1 MQKYCLLFCSMFFL
15 FVADSQQK
23 STSASK
29 NKPPLNHTVYDSWE
43 SIGEKL
49 ISNNGEYVAYTI
61 NVQEGNNTLY
71 VQKSYEEKVA
81 TKMAIPR
88 GYNASFSADGN
99 YLVCKIKPTYEQIR
113 EAKIKKKK
121 PDEMPKDSMAIV
133 TLANM
138 SIQKIAR
145 VKSFLISEENNWLA
159 WLHEKNELDKKADAE
174 EGTMLFV
181 KNFSN
186 NKIDSFNKI
195 SSYLFDKNGNTLVLD
210 RRGSKKDSLLKN
222 AAIWV
227 KLNEFKADTLLKN
240 YADTKR
246 FVLDET
252 GNQLAFVATFDTT
265 KTEQKDYN
273 LYQYNQQKEWFVF
286 KNEANGLPT
295 NWRINENAT
304 ISFSKSGNRLLF
316 GTSPK
321 IIAKDTSL
329 PEFERVS
336 VDVWH
341 YNDDELQTV
350 QLKNNDANLKRSY
363 TAIVD
368 VQKNKIVQLGNEE
381 FTRVQI
387 PLEGDATVAY
397 STSNLGKRVASQWQG
412 FTYND
417 VYAIDVSNGNKKLIK
432 TNLKGNI
439 YPSYTGK
446 YLVMYDEVKKKYEV
460 YNHSTGVVTPFAKDI
475 PYPLYDEDNDVPD
488 DANAYGIVKW
498 MEADKYVLIYDRY
511 DVWKV
516 DPTGKEKSIAIT
528 NGRKEKVQHRYLS
541 VDEDEKFI
549 TPFQNVYFRIY
560 DEVTK
565 ASGVL
570 LHQAFVPIKP
580 LLKGEENVKN
590 EERDSSK
597 TFAVNTI
604 LFMQPG
610 IFREA
615 NPVVAKN
622 TTTKTTSTKTVA
634 GIQPKLLNSNILSNI
649 NSFIKAK
656 NSRTSLFVM
665 EDYAHSPNLYV
676 GYGLDTSF
684 NQNLNDSKIFDTTI
698 SLHANQLTKT
708 NPQQENYNWG
718 TAELFTWKAYT
729 GKQTEG
735 IIYKPE
741 NFDSTKKYPMI
752 VYFYERSNNT
762 LHNYIAPA
770 PTPSR
775 LNISFFVSRGYIV
788 FVPDIWYKTG
798 KPGQSAYDYI
808 VSGTRAVVKKGYVD
822 STKMGLQ
829 GQSWGG
835 YQIAHLITRTNLY
848 AAAWAGAPVA
858 NMTSAYGGI
867 RWGSGLTR
875 QFQYE
880 KTQSRIGATLWERP
894 DLYIENSPLFH
905 LPKVKTPLV
914 IMHNDKDD
922 AVPWYQ
928 GIELFTGL
936 RRLGKKVWMLNYNDD
951 LHNLME
957 RRNRKDIQIREQ
969 QFFDW
974 LLKGEK
980 PSPWLEKGVPAIMKG
995 RTLGL

>member
-321 IIAKDTSL
+321 IIAKDT
-329 PEFERVS
+329 RV
-336 VDVWH
+336 
-341 YNDDELQTV
+341 
-350 QLKNNDANLKRSY
+350 
-363 TAIVD
+363 
-368 VQKNKIVQLGNEE
+368 
-381 FTRVQI
+381 
-387 PLEGDATVAY
+387 
-397 STSNLGKRVASQWQG
+397 
-412 FTYND
+412 
-417 VYAIDVSNGNKKLIK
+417 
-432 TNLKGNI
+432 
-439 YPSYTGK
+439 
-446 YLVMYDEVKKKYEV
+446 
-460 YNHSTGVVTPFAKDI
+460 
-475 PYPLYDEDNDVPD
+475 
-488 DANAYGIVKW
+488 
-498 MEADKYVLIYDRY
+498 
-511 DVWKV
+511 
-516 DPTGKEKSIAIT
+516 
-528 NGRKEKVQHRYLS
+528 
-541 VDEDEKFI
+541 
-549 TPFQNVYFRIY
+549 
-560 DEVTK
+560 
-565 ASGVL
+565 
-570 LHQAFVPIKP
+570 
-580 LLKGEENVKN
+580 
-590 EERDSSK
+590 
-597 TFAVNTI
+597 
-604 LFMQPG
+604 
-610 IFREA
+610 
-615 NPVVAKN
+615 
-622 TTTKTTSTKTVA
+622 
-634 GIQPKLLNSNILSNI
+634 
-649 NSFIKAK
+649 
-656 NSRTSLFVM
+656 
-665 EDYAHSPNLYV
+665 
-676 GYGLDTSF
+676 
-684 NQNLNDSKIFDTTI
+684 
-698 SLHANQLTKT
+698 
-708 NPQQENYNWG
+708 
-718 TAELFTWKAYT
+718 
-729 GKQTEG
+729 
-735 IIYKPE
+735 
-741 NFDSTKKYPMI
+741 
-752 VYFYERSNNT
+752 
-762 LHNYIAPA
+762 
-770 PTPSR
+770 
-775 LNISFFVSRGYIV
+775 
-788 FVPDIWYKTG
+788 
-798 KPGQSAYDYI
+798 
-808 VSGTRAVVKKGYVD
+808 
-822 STKMGLQ
+822 
-829 GQSWGG
+829 
-835 YQIAHLITRTNLY
+835 
-848 AAAWAGAPVA
+848 
-858 NMTSAYGGI
+858 
-867 RWGSGLTR
+867 
-875 QFQYE
+875 
-880 KTQSRIGATLWERP
+880 
-894 DLYIENSPLFH
+894 
-905 LPKVKTPLV
+905 
-914 IMHNDKDD
+914 
-922 AVPWYQ
+922 
-928 GIELFTGL
+928 
-936 RRLGKKVWMLNYNDD
+936 
-951 LHNLME
+951 
-957 RRNRKDIQIREQ
+957 
-969 QFFDW
+969 
-974 LLKGEK
+974 
-980 PSPWLEKGVPAIMKG
+980 
-995 RTLGL
+995 